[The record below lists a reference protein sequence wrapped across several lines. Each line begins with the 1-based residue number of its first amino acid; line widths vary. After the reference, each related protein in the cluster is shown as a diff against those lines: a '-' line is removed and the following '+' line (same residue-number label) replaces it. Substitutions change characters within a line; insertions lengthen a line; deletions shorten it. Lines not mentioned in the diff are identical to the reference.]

1 MDPVAM
7 ALRIILI
14 TIACSAFILLLIAL
28 VRAARNP
35 SKAMR
40 SFGAAL
46 MLFGWGNLRDPRNDT
61 VAEAQ
66 DGRVRRGDESGDPP
80 TTPP

>member
-1 MDPVAM
+1 MDGVSI

-14 TIACSAFILLLIAL
+14 TLACSAVVLALIAL

-40 SFGAAL
+40 SVGAAL

-66 DGRVRRGDESGDPP
+66 DGRIRRGEESGDPP
-80 TTPP
+80 ARD

>member
-1 MDPVAM
+1 VDAVTV

-14 TIACSAFILLLIAL
+14 TIACSAFVLALIAL

-35 SKAMR
+35 GKAFK
-40 SFGAAL
+40 SVGAAL

-66 DGRVRRGDESGDPP
+66 DGRIRRSDESGDPP
-80 TTPP
+80 RRD

>member
-1 MDPVAM
+1 MDAVTI
-7 ALRIILI
+7 ALRMILI
-14 TIACSAFILLLIAL
+14 TIVCSAFVLLLIVL
-28 VRAARNP
+28 VRTARNP

-66 DGRVRRGDESGDPP
+66 DGRIRGSAESGDPP
-80 TTPP
+80 TRD

>member
-1 MDPVAM
+1 MDAVTI
-7 ALRIILI
+7 ALRFILI
-14 TIACSAFILLLIAL
+14 TIACSAVVLLLIAL

-66 DGRVRRGDESGDPP
+66 DGRIRRGDESGDPP
-80 TTPP
+80 ARD